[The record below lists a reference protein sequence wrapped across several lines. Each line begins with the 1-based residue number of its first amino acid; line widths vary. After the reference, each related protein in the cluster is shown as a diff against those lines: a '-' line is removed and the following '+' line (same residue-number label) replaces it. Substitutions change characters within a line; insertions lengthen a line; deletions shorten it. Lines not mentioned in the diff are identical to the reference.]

1 MTGIR
6 ALNRTV
12 GALCGSVLIALTL
25 ATAAFAVDQDSRFA
39 ISSDRM
45 SVDFDVRNVT
55 RREILR
61 RLFADTGISLDW
73 WNQPFAEELITGT
86 FQGPPSRVAGQLLS
100 QANFVIVYRLS
111 GERPE
116 ISRLLILGPAAT
128 EQAAAKLSAIDA
140 AMRPGA
146 ARHRRLALVVSP
158 DDAVVPPLVPPADAT
173 APSVVPVST
182 WLATLLVP
190 IVGIAAPRLTP
201 PLPAEAAL
209 PLTLAA
215 SEGESRIVPKES
227 GAQ

>member
-6 ALNRTV
+6 ALNVAV
-12 GALCGSVLIALTL
+12 GVLCASGLIALAL
-25 ATAAFAVDQDSRFA
+25 ASAAFASVEDSRFT

-45 SVDFDVRNVT
+45 SVDFDVRSVT

-128 EQAAAKLSAIDA
+128 EQA
-140 AMRPGA
+140 
-146 ARHRRLALVVSP
+146 
-158 DDAVVPPLVPPADAT
+158 
-173 APSVVPVST
+173 
-182 WLATLLVP
+182 
-190 IVGIAAPRLTP
+190 
-201 PLPAEAAL
+201 
-209 PLTLAA
+209 
-215 SEGESRIVPKES
+215 
-227 GAQ
+227 